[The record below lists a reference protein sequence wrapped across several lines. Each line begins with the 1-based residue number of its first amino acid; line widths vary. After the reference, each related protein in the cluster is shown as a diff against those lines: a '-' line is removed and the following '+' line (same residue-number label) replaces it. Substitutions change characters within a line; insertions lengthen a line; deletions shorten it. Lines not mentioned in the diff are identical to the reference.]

1 MHTDTTLLA
10 KQFLTFS
17 DSRQNAAFFSPYLS
31 KTYNDNLVK
40 TIITKIVNENHNAF
54 TNGITLKRLSE
65 FLWDKFIQYN
75 LFSEDMLK
83 EAWIYILI
91 ELSNYKAKNSLEKK
105 GILKFELDLD
115 NINIPDSIPFG
126 GKTFSKEEIKTLCNI
141 LVRNMIKESAFN
153 TAITD
158 ITFTEDDIE
167 RITGLTGY
175 EKFKQYGKQGTSKNQ
190 VSYWLPEEKRQN
202 IRLKFLCKLFNED
215 INNCP
220 NSRQLLE
227 SLWDLLTRNDIRIII
242 ESGKFYSLN
251 LAKIKVKTA
260 DKLYICP
267 HCYNIVPFNLKG
279 LCAYSKCS
287 SQGAVLQEYDYKTV
301 LKDDHYY
308 KMYHTYNIAPMR
320 VEEHTAQLAS
330 EKASQYQSDFK
341 SKRINVLSCS
351 TTFELGVDVGD
362 LQTVLMRDM
371 PPTPANYA
379 QRAGRAG
386 RSKEAAAYA
395 LTFCQNTSHD
405 LNYFADPTPMIIG
418 KIQPP
423 IFDINNDKIV
433 LRHIFASAFSLFW
446 REQKDKY
453 QKQISAFF
461 ENEGFEAMHSYLEH
475 KPNKLKDYLLRTVP
489 QNLQEFFGIKDYKWV
504 KKLFNNSTNPEET
517 GYFDIAKARYEEDI
531 RTLEDER
538 NNLFQEGRNTD
549 YLTRCIETIKNQ
561 PVISF
566 LSKNNLI
573 PKYGFPVDTVDLQTD
588 YNATN
593 DLRLSRDLLYAISEY
608 APGSEVVA
616 DGKLYKS
623 QYIKKISQYAW
634 PVYEYKICDKCNTLN
649 RVIVGGHIDTCS
661 KCGNELNYTGKY
673 IIPKFGFQI
682 SDKVKNVGLNKPEK
696 TYRGEVHYIGNG
708 KKSDINKD
716 YKICGHDVHIES
728 SSRDTLVVLN
738 QSRFYVCNTCGY
750 AIISEEDRPYIV
762 DNKHHKFPNGKT
774 CPNQTLTRYSLGHEF
789 LTDVAALTFPNIDT
803 SDIDKA
809 RTVLYSLIEG
819 FSRSMN
825 IDRRELSGCL
835 QISQNNNSYKFIIFD
850 NTPGG
855 AGYVKQLTKEDVLKR
870 TLREGFRVVETCTC
884 GGDMADTVCYNCLC
898 NYYNQKYHDS
908 LKRKYAIEFYRKF
921 AQTYSDI
928 QS

>member
-1 MHTDTTLLA
+1 M
-10 KQFLTFS
+10 
-17 DSRQNAAFFSPYLS
+17 
-31 KTYNDNLVK
+31 
-40 TIITKIVNENHNAF
+40 
-54 TNGITLKRLSE
+54 
-65 FLWDKFIQYN
+65 
-75 LFSEDMLK
+75 
-83 EAWIYILI
+83 
-91 ELSNYKAKNSLEKK
+91 
-105 GILKFELDLD
+105 
-115 NINIPDSIPFG
+115 
-126 GKTFSKEEIKTLCNI
+126 
-141 LVRNMIKESAFN
+141 
-153 TAITD
+153 
-158 ITFTEDDIE
+158 
-167 RITGLTGY
+167 
-175 EKFKQYGKQGTSKNQ
+175 
-190 VSYWLPEEKRQN
+190 
-202 IRLKFLCKLFNED
+202 
-215 INNCP
+215 
-220 NSRQLLE
+220 
-227 SLWDLLTRNDIRIII
+227 
-242 ESGKFYSLN
+242 
-251 LAKIKVKTA
+251 AKIKVKTA
-260 DKLYICP
+260 DKLYFCP

-279 LCAYSKCS
+279 LCAYCKCS
-287 SQGAVLQEYDYKTV
+287 SQGAVLREYDYKKV

-330 EKASQYQSDFK
+330 EKASQYQNDFK
-341 SKRINVLSCS
+341 SKKINVLSCS
-351 TTFELGVDVGD
+351 TTFELGVNVGD

-446 REQKDKY
+446 REQEDKY

-461 ENEGFEAMHSYLEH
+461 ENKGFGAMQEYLERQ
-475 KPNKLKDYLLRTVP
+475 PVKLKEYLLKTVP
-489 QNLQEFFGIKDYKWV
+489 QNLQEFFGIQDYKWV

-531 RTLEDER
+531 RTLEEER
-538 NNLFQEGRNTD
+538 NNRFQEGRNTD
-549 YLTRCIETIKNQ
+549 YLTRCIETIKKQ

-588 YNATN
+588 YNTDSHNATG

-623 QYIKKISQYAW
+623 QYIKKIAKYAW
-634 PVYEYKICDKCNTLN
+634 PVYEYKICNDCHTLN
-649 RVIVGGHIDTCS
+649 RVIVGGHIDKCS
-661 KCGNELNYTGKY
+661 QCGKQLNYQPLKY

-682 SDKVKNVGLNKPEK
+682 SDKVKKVGLNKPEK

-708 KKSDINKD
+708 RESDIKKD
-716 YKICGHDVHIES
+716 YKICRHDVHIES

-762 DNKHHKFPNGKT
+762 DNMYHTFPNGKT

-789 LTDVAALTFPNIDT
+789 LTDVAALTFPDIDT

-809 RTVLYSLIEG
+809 RNGAL
-819 FSRSMN
+819 FP
-825 IDRRELSGCL
+825 DRRFQPQYE
-835 QISQNNNSYKFIIFD
+835 Y
-850 NTPGG
+850 
-855 AGYVKQLTKEDVLKR
+855 
-870 TLREGFRVVETCTC
+870 
-884 GGDMADTVCYNCLC
+884 
-898 NYYNQKYHDS
+898 
-908 LKRKYAIEFYRKF
+908 
-921 AQTYSDI
+921 
-928 QS
+928 